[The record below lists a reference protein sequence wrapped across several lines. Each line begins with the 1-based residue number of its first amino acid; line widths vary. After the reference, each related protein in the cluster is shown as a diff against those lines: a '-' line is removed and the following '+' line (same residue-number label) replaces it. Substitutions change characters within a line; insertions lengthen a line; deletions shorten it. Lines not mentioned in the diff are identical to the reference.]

1 MNEVKN
7 PKKPLIYYAC
17 IVAAVLLAFNLIVA
31 PAIMRN
37 QVEEVDYGKFR
48 FNEKSCVQPFLV

>member
-31 PAIMRN
+31 LPLCGIRWKRLTTEN
-37 QVEEVDYGKFR
+37 L
-48 FNEKSCVQPFLV
+48 CP